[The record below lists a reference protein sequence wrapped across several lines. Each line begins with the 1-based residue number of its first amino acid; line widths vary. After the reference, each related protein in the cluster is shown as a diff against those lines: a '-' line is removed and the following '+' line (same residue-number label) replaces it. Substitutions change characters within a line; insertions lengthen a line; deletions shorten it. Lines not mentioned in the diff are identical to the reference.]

1 MPAANWVWTPGAD
14 EARRG
19 FGRDREIHLPVLVA
33 HRRRV
38 RAGIV
43 EEGIARRLFR
53 TSREVLG
60 LVDAIERGLD
70 DARIVRR
77 PSIRFFSASPFA
89 PPAMLT
95 SVGSQSS
102 DAKMSF
108 LTVPG
113 LMTPGQRMT
122 TGARMPPS
130 QVFIFEPLNGVVPP
144 SGKVNVSAPLSVV
157 NTTIVLS
164 SWPMSSSFFST

>member
-1 MPAANWVWTPGAD
+1 M
-14 EARRG
+14 
-19 FGRDREIHLPVLVA
+19 I
-33 HRRRV
+33 
-38 RAGIV
+38 
-43 EEGIARRLFR
+43 RL
-53 TSREVLG
+53 
-60 LVDAIERGLD
+60 
-70 DARIVRR
+70 
-77 PSIRFFSASPFA
+77 FSASPLA

-122 TGARMPPS
+122 HGARMPPS
-130 QVFIFEPLNGVVPP
+130 QVFIFEPLNGVMPP

-157 NTTIVLS
+157 KTTIVLS
-164 SWPMSSSFFST
+164 SWPMSWSFFST